1 MAPASR
7 SSASGQNSPKAGP
20 RLRPSS
26 LVAACFLVLAAVVLA
41 YVGGVMSGRAYAVRH
56 TATAAATRPGAAT
69 QPGARGDAGEK
80 PVDLISQ
87 GAEAVQDGADAGQ
100 RILAPEDLRFARALR
115 NDSANAPEPEPARPV
130 PAMPQ
135 ATAAAAPG
143 QGAQNAQPGQSA
155 PGGVSTSPFAPAVP
169 EGQAPPPAPAATM
182 FDYVFQVAAF
192 KDEDSVDSLRQRL
205 EGRGLRTRM
214 QRDGKL
220 FLVLVLLRGDAARA
234 AEVPQ
239 IMQELHLGQPIVR
252 SRKPAMP

>member
-1 MAPASR
+1 MASASR
-7 SSASGQNSPKAGP
+7 SSASGQDSPKTGP

-26 LVAACFLVLAAVVLA
+26 LVAACFLVLAAVALA

-56 TATAAATRPGAAT
+56 AVPAAAT
-69 QPGARGDAGEK
+69 QPGARADAGEK

-87 GAEAVQDGADAGQ
+87 GAK
-100 RILAPEDLRFARALR
+100 
-115 NDSANAPEPEPARPV
+115 N
-130 PAMPQ
+130 
-135 ATAAAAPG
+135 T
-143 QGAQNAQPGQSA
+143 QPGQNA
-155 PGGVSTSPFAPAVP
+155 PGGVPASPFAPAVP
-169 EGQAPPPAPAATM
+169 EGQTPPPAPAATM

>member
-87 GAEAVQDGADAGQ
+87 GAEA
-100 RILAPEDLRFARALR
+100 
-115 NDSANAPEPEPARPV
+115 V

>member
-1 MAPASR
+1 MASASR
-7 SSASGQNSPKAGP
+7 SSASGQDSPKTGP

-26 LVAACFLVLAAVVLA
+26 LVAACFLVLAAVALA

-56 TATAAATRPGAAT
+56 AVPAAAT
-69 QPGARGDAGEK
+69 QPGARADAGEK
-80 PVDLISQ
+80 PVDPISQ
-87 GAEAVQDGADAGQ
+87 GVEAVQDGADAGQ

-115 NDSANAPEPEPARPV
+115 NDSANASEPDPARPA

-135 ATAAAAPG
+135 ATAAAPG
-143 QGAQNAQPGQSA
+143 QGAQNTHPGQNA
-155 PGGVSTSPFAPAVP
+155 PGGVSTAPFAPAVP
-169 EGQAPPPAPAATM
+169 EGQTPPPAPAATM
-182 FDYVFQVAAF
+182 FDDVFQVAAF

-214 QRDGKL
+214 QRDGRL
-220 FLVLVLLRGDAARA
+220 FLVLVLLRGDAVRA